1 MKAVIPV
8 AGVGTRLRP
17 HTYTQP
23 KVLLNVAGKPILGHI
38 LDKLVENSIKNIS
51 LVVGYL
57 GDKIKSYALAN
68 YPDVNFNFI
77 NQEEPLGLGHA
88 IYTARDEFENE
99 DEILIILGDTIFDF
113 DLSKFLKSKFTTI
126 GVKQVEDPRRFGV
139 VILDGDNFAKKLVEK
154 PSQPESN
161 LAIVGIYLIKNP
173 KLLKES
179 LEEIV
184 KSDIKTKGEY
194 QLTDALQ
201 LMVNKGEKITVF
213 EIDGWYDCGKPET
226 LLETNKFLLERNGM
240 KLTKL
245 GKFENVLIIPPVYI
259 SPTSKIENSIIGPYT
274 TISDG
279 AEISSSII
287 RNSIIGDCA
296 KIYNALLDSSIVGS
310 DAVVKGDYK
319 KINIGDSSE
328 IEFY

>member
-38 LDKLVENSIKNIS
+38 IDMLVANSIKEIS
-51 LVVGYL
+51 LVIGYL
-57 GDKIKSYALAN
+57 GEKIKNYVELN
-68 YPDVNFNFI
+68 YPEVKFNFVE
-77 NQEEPLGLGHA
+77 QDEPLGLGHA
-88 IYTARDEFENE
+88 IYLASRYFENE

-113 DLSKFLKSKFTTI
+113 DLSKFLKSEFTTLGI
-126 GVKQVEDPRRFGV
+126 KPVEDPRRFGV
-139 VILDGDNFAKKLVEK
+139 VMLDGDKFVKKLVEK

-179 LEEIV
+179 LEEVI
-184 KSDIKTKGEY
+184 KSEIKTRGEY

-201 LMVNKGEKITVF
+201 IMINKGEKIITF

-226 LLETNKFLLERNGM
+226 LLQTNRFLLERNETNL
-240 KLTKL
+240 KKL
-245 GKFENVLIIPPVYI
+245 GRFENVLVIPPVYI

-287 RNSIIGDCA
+287 RNSIIGDDA

-310 DAVVKGDYK
+310 GAMVKGDYK
-319 KINIGDSSE
+319 KVNLGDSSE

>member
-279 AEISSSII
+279 VEISSSII

>member
-38 LDKLVENSIKNIS
+38 IDKLAENSIRNIS
-51 LVVGYL
+51 LVIGHL
-57 GDKIKSYALAN
+57 GDKIKEYVESN
-68 YPDVNFNFI
+68 YPNIKFDFVV
-77 NQEEPLGLGHA
+77 QEEPLGLGHA
-88 IYTARDEFENE
+88 IYLASKNFENE
-99 DEILIILGDTIFDF
+99 DEVLIILGDTIFDF
-113 DLSKFLKSKFTTI
+113 DLGKFLKNKFTTI
-126 GVKQVEDPRRFGV
+126 GVKTVDDPKRFGV
-139 VILDGDNFAKKLVEK
+139 VIVDENKFAKRLIEK
-154 PSQPESN
+154 PSEPESN

-173 KLLKES
+173 KILKES
-179 LEEIV
+179 LEEII
-184 KSDIKTKGEY
+184 KSEIKTKGEF

-201 LMVNKGEKITVF
+201 LMINKGDKIMTF

-226 LLETNKFLLERNGM
+226 LLATNKFLLEKNGTNL
-240 KLTKL
+240 KKL

-279 AEISSSII
+279 AEISFSII
-287 RNSIIGDCA
+287 RNSIIGDEA
-296 KIYNALLDSSIVGS
+296 KILNALLDSSIVGNG
-310 DAVVKGDYK
+310 AIVKGDYK
-319 KINIGDSSE
+319 RVNIGDSSE
-328 IEFY
+328 VEFY

>member
-38 LDKLVENSIKNIS
+38 IDKLFENSIRNIS
-51 LVVGYL
+51 LVIGYL
-57 GDKIKSYALAN
+57 GDKIKEYVESN
-68 YPDVNFNFI
+68 YPNVKFDFI
-77 NQEEPLGLGHA
+77 PQEEPLGLGHA
-88 IYTARDEFENE
+88 IYLASRCFENE
-99 DEILIILGDTIFDF
+99 DEVLIILGDTIFDF
-113 DLSKFLKSKFTTI
+113 DLGKFLKSKFTTI
-126 GVKQVEDPRRFGV
+126 GVKTVDDPRRFGI
-139 VILDGDNFAKKLVEK
+139 VILDENKFAKRLIEK
-154 PSQPESN
+154 PSEPESN

-179 LEEIV
+179 LEEII
-184 KSDIKTKGEY
+184 KGEIKTKGEF

-201 LMVNKGEKITVF
+201 LMINKGDRIMTF

-226 LLETNKFLLERNGM
+226 LLATNRFLLEKNGM
-240 KLTKL
+240 NLKKL
-245 GKFENVLIIPPVYI
+245 GKFENVLVIPPVYI

-274 TISDG
+274 TVSDR

-287 RNSIIGDCA
+287 RNSIIGDDT
-296 KIYNALLDSSIVGS
+296 KILNALLDSSIVGNG
-310 DAVVKGDYK
+310 AIVKGDYK
-319 KINIGDSSE
+319 KVNIGDSSE
-328 IEFY
+328 VEFY

>member
-1 MKAVIPV
+1 M
-8 AGVGTRLRP
+8 
-17 HTYTQP
+17 
-23 KVLLNVAGKPILGHI
+23 LLA
-38 LDKLVENSIKNIS
+38 NSIKEIV
-51 LVVGYL
+51 LVIGYL
-57 GDKIKSYALAN
+57 GEKIKNYVESN
-68 YPDVNFNFI
+68 YPEVKFSFVT
-77 NQEEPLGLGHA
+77 QEEPLGLGHA
-88 IYTARDEFENE
+88 IYLASESFENE
-99 DEILIILGDTIFDF
+99 NELLIILGDTIFDF
-113 DLSKFLKSKFTTI
+113 DLSKFLKNEFTTL
-126 GVKQVEDPRRFGV
+126 GTKQVDDPRRFGIV
-139 VILDGDNFAKKLVEK
+139 MLDGDKFVKKLVEK

-179 LEEIV
+179 LEEII
-184 KSDIKTKGEY
+184 KSEIKTRGEY

-201 LMVNKGEKITVF
+201 LMVNKGEKITTF

-226 LLETNKFLLERNGM
+226 LLQTNRFLLEKNGTNL
-240 KLTKL
+240 KRLR
-245 GKFENVLIIPPVYI
+245 KFENVLIIPPVYI

-287 RNSIIGDCA
+287 RNSIIGDDV
-296 KIYNALLDSSIVGS
+296 KILNALLDSSIVGS
-310 DAVVKGDYK
+310 GAIVKGDYK

>member
-38 LDKLVENSIKNIS
+38 LDMLVENSIKNIS
-51 LVVGYL
+51 LIVGYL
-57 GDKIKSYALAN
+57 GEKIKSYAQVN

-77 NQEEPLGLGHA
+77 IQEEPLGLGHA
-88 IYTARDEFENE
+88 IYTARDDFENE
-99 DEILIILGDTIFDF
+99 DEVLIILGDTIFDF

-126 GVKQVEDPRRFGV
+126 GVKSVEDPRRFGV

-161 LAIVGIYLIKNP
+161 LAIAGIYLIKNP

-179 LEEIV
+179 LEELV

-226 LLETNKFLLERNGM
+226 LLETNKFLLQRNGM

-287 RNSIIGDCA
+287 RNSIIGDYA
-296 KIYNALLDSSIVGS
+296 KINNALLDSSIVGS
-310 DAVVKGDYK
+310 GAVVKGDYK

>member
-296 KIYNALLDSSIVGS
+296 KIYNALLDSSIVGT

>member
-51 LVVGYL
+51 LVIGYL
-57 GDKIKSYALAN
+57 GEKIKNYALTH

-77 NQEEPLGLGHA
+77 TQEEPLGLGHA
-88 IYTARDEFENE
+88 IYIASGDFENE
-99 DEILIILGDTIFDF
+99 DEVLIILGDTIFDF
-113 DLSKFLKSKFTTI
+113 DLAKFLKSKFTTI

-139 VILDGDNFAKKLVEK
+139 VILDNDKFARKLVEK

-161 LAIVGIYLIKNP
+161 LAIAGIYLIKNP

-184 KSDIKTKGEY
+184 KSEIKTKGEY

-201 LMVNKGEKITVF
+201 LMVNKGEKITTF

-226 LLETNKFLLERNGM
+226 LLQTNKFLLEKNGM

-245 GKFENVLIIPPVYI
+245 GKFENVLIVPPVYI

-279 AEISSSII
+279 VEISSSII
-287 RNSIIGDCA
+287 RNSIIGDDA
-296 KIYNALLDSSIVGS
+296 KIFNALLDSSIVGS
-310 DAVVKGDYK
+310 GAVVKGDYK